1 MVRESENQIL
11 FLRNICFNIT
21 HTYQS
26 LSLYF
31 PQADHTTKKHKIVWW
46 QKNSEIYSVK
56 FIVDKVT

>member
-31 PQADHTTKKHKIVWW
+31 FHKQIIQLQNIKFYGGKKTQRYILLRL
-46 QKNSEIYSVK
+46 
-56 FIVDKVT
+56 

>member
-11 FLRNICFNIT
+11 FLRNMCFNIT

-31 PQADHTTKKHKIVWW
+31 PQADHTTEKHKILWW
-46 QKNSEIYSVK
+46 QKTQRYILLRL
-56 FIVDKVT
+56 